1 MISCILCQVLMDTL
15 FPNTVDTNTLTYTLT
30 YTQTDIRHTEERDL
44 KVIQTDL

>member
-15 FPNTVDTNTLTYTLT
+15 FPNTVDTNTLTYT
-30 YTQTDIRHTEERDL
+30 QTDIRHTEERDL